1 MDTQAIG
8 ILKRRLA
15 ARTGR
20 YVFGK
25 GNRRLGEGTT
35 YTAVRRGGIDADP
48 HRFRTSFNDWCRENA
63 TNIAVLLI

>member
-48 HRFRTSFNDWCRENA
+48 HRFRTSFND
-63 TNIAVLLI
+63 